1 MFWWFCSAPQRGA
14 AAFDIAH
21 AGLDEKERA
30 VSSIFI
36 AHLVRH
42 VVYDDA
48 ILRDRGDAPS
58 SSGRRDAQKGVMRVR
73 AEGRRAHGRIH
84 ANVRTVSTACDGSR
98 CARGPNGAR
107 GDVCRVSTA
116 NAALERLREECD
128 WMDKQY
134 RGNLRWFDSTR
145 NTTTSSVPQVL
156 YRYDLKATIVF

>member
-1 MFWWFCSAPQRGA
+1 MFWWCCSARQRGA

-21 AGLDEKERA
+21 AGLDENERA

-48 ILRDRGDAPS
+48 ILRDRGGAPS

-84 ANVRTVSTACDGSR
+84 ANVRTVSTACDGSL

-116 NAALERLREECD
+116 NAALERLPEVTAWINSTEGTRD
-128 WMDKQY
+128 GLIP
-134 RGNLRWFDSTR
+134 RG
-145 NTTTSSVPQVL
+145 PQL
-156 YRYDLKATIVF
+156 LLAFRKFFIAKI